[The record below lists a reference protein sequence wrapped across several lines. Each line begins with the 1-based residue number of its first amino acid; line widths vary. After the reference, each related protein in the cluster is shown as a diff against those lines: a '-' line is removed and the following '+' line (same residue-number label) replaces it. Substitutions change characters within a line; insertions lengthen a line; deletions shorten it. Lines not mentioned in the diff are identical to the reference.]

1 MEDCCLKVAIYL
13 RISSEDGDLKDTGKA
28 ESESISNQRGL
39 LLNFISNHSEF
50 SGWEVSEFCDD
61 GWSGKNF
68 ERPDFLRMMEQIKQG
83 QIDCVLV
90 KDLSRFGRDYLV
102 VGNYISRVFPFLGV
116 RFIAVNDGFDS
127 SRPQDID
134 SLDTSFKTLIYDL
147 YSRELSGKVKNAKR
161 MRAEKGLFLS
171 PFAPY
176 GYVKDPEDK
185 NRLVIDSGAADIV
198 RKIFSLTIDGVRPS
212 EIAAMFNRDGVPTP
226 MLYKRAA
233 GCSRDRWPSIHEENF
248 WTQRTIIKILRD
260 ERYIGKCVYGKRERD
275 MVGNW
280 HTVKRSKA
288 DWIVVDRT
296 HEGIVSKNEFQKAAN
311 RMKEYK
317 EFIPSASERNLLR
330 RKVICGTCGFA
341 MALSNTKNAKYHC
354 CTSHLETGFGCSSD
368 GILQA
373 DIHEM
378 VVTLIRTYAAYA
390 VSLEHLLL
398 IQKERIQAEK
408 KQARRELAI
417 LQSRRNQI
425 EKALQDLYE
434 KLIDGTI
441 DKETYLSHKAGCQTQ
456 MQETADKIEHY
467 EKITQT
473 APEQGGAFIEKY
485 KEYTELETLTSG
497 IANDIVRRITVH
509 KDGGVEIELALRD
522 ELEML
527 LDRLETDDAA
537 LNLG

>member
-1 MEDCCLKVAIYL
+1 MRVAMYL
-13 RISSEDGDLKDTGKA
+13 RLSSEDGDLKDTGKA

-39 LLNFISNHSEF
+39 LQSFISSRPEF
-50 SGWEVSEFCDD
+50 SGWEISEFCDD

-68 ERPDFLRMMEQIKQG
+68 ERPDFLRMMEQVKQG
-83 QIDCVLV
+83 QIHCIVV

-185 NRLVIDSGAADIV
+185 NRLLIDKEAAYIV
-198 RKIFSLTIDGVRPS
+198 RQIFALTIDGVRPT
-212 EIAAMFNRDGVPTP
+212 EIAAMLNREGVPTP

-248 WTQRTIIKILRD
+248 WTQGNIFKILRD

-280 HTVKRSKA
+280 HTVKRSKS
-288 DWIVVDRT
+288 DWIVVDET
-296 HEGIVSKNEFQKAAN
+296 HEGIISKEDFQKVQS

-317 EFIPSASERNLLR
+317 EFIPSVSERNPLR

-354 CTSHLETGFGCSSD
+354 RTSHLETDFDCTSE

-398 IQKERIQAEK
+398 LQKERIQAER
-408 KQARRELAI
+408 KQARRELAV
-417 LQSRRNQI
+417 LQSRKNQF
-425 EKALQDLYE
+425 EKSLQDLYE

-441 DKETYLSHKAGCQTQ
+441 DKETYLSQKASNQAQ
-456 MQETADKIEHY
+456 MQELT
-467 EKITQT
+467 EKMERLEKSSQT
-473 APEQGGAFIEKY
+473 TTEQGGVFIEKY
-485 KEYTELETLTSG
+485 KEYTELDTLTSE
-497 IANDIVRRITVH
+497 IANDVVKRVTVY
-509 KDGGVEIELALRD
+509 KGGGIEIELALRD
-522 ELEML
+522 ELEKL
-527 LDRLETDDAA
+527 LTCLETVDAA
-537 LNLG
+537 S

>member
-1 MEDCCLKVAIYL
+1 MRVAMYL
-13 RISSEDGDLKDTGKA
+13 RLSSEDGDLKDTGKA

-39 LLNFISNHSEF
+39 LQNFISGRSEF
-50 SGWEVSEFCDD
+50 RGWEISEFCDD

-68 ERPDFLRMMEQIKQG
+68 ERPDFLRMMEQVKQG
-83 QIDCVLV
+83 QIHCIVV

-102 VGNYISRVFPFLGV
+102 VGNYISRVFPFMGV

-185 NRLVIDSGAADIV
+185 NRLLVDEEAAQIV
-198 RKIFSLTIDGVRPS
+198 RKIFTMTADGVRPT
-212 EIAAMFNRDGVPTP
+212 EIAAMFNREGVLTP
-226 MLYKRAA
+226 MLYKRAV

-248 WTQRTIIKILRD
+248 WTQGIIFKILRD

-280 HTVKRSKA
+280 HTVKHRKA
-288 DWIVVDRT
+288 DWIIVDET
-296 HEGIVSKNEFQKAAN
+296 HEGIVSKELFQKVAS

-317 EFIPSASERNLLR
+317 EFIPSTSERNPLR
-330 RKVICGTCGFA
+330 KKVVCGTCGYA
-341 MALSNTKNAKYHC
+341 MSLSNTKNAKYHC
-354 CTSHLETGFGCSSD
+354 RTSHLDTAFDCTSE

-398 IQKERIQAEK
+398 LQKERIQAEK
-408 KQARRELAI
+408 KQARRELAV
-417 LQSRRNQI
+417 LQSRKNQF
-425 EKALQDLYE
+425 EKSLQDLYE

-441 DKETYLSHKAGCQTQ
+441 DKETYLSHKATSQAQ
-456 MQETADKIEHY
+456 MQELADKMERLEKSTQSTNEH
-467 EKITQT
+467 
-473 APEQGGAFIEKY
+473 GGVFIEKY
-485 KEYTELETLTSG
+485 KEYTELETLTG
-497 IANDIVRRITVH
+497 EIARDVVKRVTVH
-509 KDGGVEIELALRD
+509 KDGGIEIELALRD
-522 ELEML
+522 ELVEL
-527 LDRLETDDAA
+527 LNCLEALDAA
-537 LNLG
+537 S

>member
-1 MEDCCLKVAIYL
+1 MRVAMYL
-13 RISSEDGDLKDTGKA
+13 RLSSEDGDLKDTGKA

-39 LLNFISNHSEF
+39 LQNFISSRPDF
-50 SGWEVSEFCDD
+50 TGWEISEFCDD

-68 ERPDFLRMMEQIKQG
+68 ERPSFLQMMEQVKQG
-83 QIDCVLV
+83 QIHCIVV

-102 VGNYISRVFPFLGV
+102 VGNYISRVFPFMGV
-116 RFIAVNDGFDS
+116 RFIAVNDNFDS

-147 YSRELSGKVKNAKR
+147 YSRELSAKVKSAKR

-185 NRLVIDSGAADIV
+185 NRLVIDKEAADVV
-198 RKIFSLTIDGVRPS
+198 RKIFALTIDGVRPT
-212 EIAAMFNRDGVPTP
+212 EIAAMLNRDGVPTP
-226 MLYKRAA
+226 MLHKRAA
-233 GCSRDRWPSIHEENF
+233 GCSRDRWPSIHDENF
-248 WTQRTIIKILRD
+248 WTQNHIFKILRD

-275 MVGNW
+275 MVGNV
-280 HTVKRSKA
+280 HTVKHSKQ
-288 DWIVVDRT
+288 DWIIVDET
-296 HEGIVSKNEFQKAAN
+296 HESIVSKELFAEAAS

-317 EFIPSASERNLLR
+317 EFVPPTSGRNLLR

-341 MALSNTKNAKYHC
+341 MSLSNTKNAKYHC
-354 CTSHLETGFGCSSD
+354 RTSHLETDFDCTSE

-390 VSLEHLLL
+390 VSLEHLMRL
-398 IQKERIQAEK
+398 QKERVQAEK
-408 KQARRELAI
+408 KQARRELAV
-417 LQSRRNQI
+417 LQSRKGQL

-441 DKETYLSHKAGCQTQ
+441 DRETYLSHKASNQTQ
-456 MQETADKIEHY
+456 MQELTEQMKRLEQSSQS
-467 EKITQT
+467 T
-473 APEQGGAFIEKY
+473 PEQGGAFIQKY
-485 KEYTELETLTSG
+485 REYTELETLTG
-497 IANDIVRRITVH
+497 EIANDVVKRVTVY
-509 KDGGVEIELALRD
+509 KDGGIEIELALRD

-527 LDRLETDDAA
+527 LTCLETVDAA
-537 LNLG
+537 S

>member
-1 MEDCCLKVAIYL
+1 MRVAMYL
-13 RISSEDGDLKDTGKA
+13 RLSSEDGDLKDTGKA

-39 LLNFISNHSEF
+39 LQNFISGRSEF
-50 SGWEVSEFCDD
+50 RGWEISEFCDD

-68 ERPDFLRMMEQIKQG
+68 ERPDFLRMMEQVKQG
-83 QIDCVLV
+83 QINCIVV

-102 VGNYISRVFPFLGV
+102 VGNYISRVFPFMGV

-185 NRLVIDSGAADIV
+185 NRLLVDEEAAQIV
-198 RKIFSLTIDGVRPS
+198 RKIFTMTADGVRPT
-212 EIAAMFNRDGVPTP
+212 EIAAMFNREGVLTP
-226 MLYKRAA
+226 MLYKREA

-248 WTQRTIIKILRD
+248 WTQTMICKILRD

-275 MVGNW
+275 MVGSW
-280 HTVKRSKA
+280 HTVKHCKA
-288 DWIVVDRT
+288 DWIVVDET
-296 HEGIVSKNEFQKAAN
+296 HEGIVSKELFQKVASL
-311 RMKEYK
+311 MKEYK
-317 EFIPSASERNLLR
+317 EFVPSASERNPLR
-330 RKVICGTCGFA
+330 KKVVCGTCSYA
-341 MALSNTKNAKYHC
+341 MSLSNTKNAKYHC
-354 CTSHLETGFGCSSD
+354 RTSHLDTEFDCTSE

-398 IQKERIQAEK
+398 LQKERIQAEK
-408 KQARRELAI
+408 KQARRELAV
-417 LQSRRNQI
+417 LQSRKNQL
-425 EKALQDLYE
+425 EKSLQDLYE

-441 DKETYLSHKAGCQTQ
+441 DKETYLSHKATSQAQ
-456 MQETADKIEHY
+456 MQELADKMERL
-467 EKITQT
+467 EKSTQST
-473 APEQGGAFIEKY
+473 TEQGGAFIEKY
-485 KEYTELETLTSG
+485 KEYTELETLTG
-497 IANDIVRRITVH
+497 EIARDVVKRVIVH
-509 KDGGVEIELALRD
+509 KDGGIEIELALRD
-522 ELEML
+522 ELEEL
-527 LDRLETDDAA
+527 LNCLEALDAA
-537 LNLG
+537 S

>member
-1 MEDCCLKVAIYL
+1 MRVAMYL
-13 RISSEDGDLKDTGKA
+13 RLSSEDGDLKDTGKA

-39 LLNFISNHSEF
+39 LQNFISSRSEF
-50 SGWEVSEFCDD
+50 SGAEISEFCDD

-68 ERPDFLRMMEQIKQG
+68 ERPDFLRMMEQVKQG
-83 QIDCVLV
+83 QIHCIVV

-102 VGNYISRVFPFLGV
+102 VGNYISRVFPFMGV

-161 MRAEKGLFLS
+161 MRAEKGFFLS

-185 NRLVIDSGAADIV
+185 NRLLIDKEAAEVV
-198 RKIFSLTIDGVRPS
+198 RRIFAWTIDGVRPT
-212 EIAAMFNRDGVPTP
+212 EIAAMLNREGVPTP

-248 WTQRTIIKILRD
+248 WTQGNIFKILRD

-280 HTVKRSKA
+280 HTVKRSRA
-288 DWIVVDRT
+288 DWIVVDET
-296 HEGIVSKNEFQKAAN
+296 HEGIVSKDDFQKVAS
-311 RMKEYK
+311 RMKEYR
-317 EFIPSASERNLLR
+317 EFVPSVSEKNPLR
-330 RKVICGTCGFA
+330 RKVICGTCGHA
-341 MALSNTKNAKYHC
+341 MMLSNTKTARYHC
-354 CTSHLETGFGCSSD
+354 RTLHLETEFNCTSE

-373 DIHEM
+373 DVHEM

-390 VSLEHLLL
+390 VSLEHLLVL
-398 IQKERIQAEK
+398 QKERIQTEK
-408 KQARRELAI
+408 KQARRELAV
-417 LQSRRNQI
+417 LQSRKNQF

-441 DKETYLSHKAGCQTQ
+441 DKETYLSHKASNQAK
-456 MQETADKIEHY
+456 MQELSDQMKRL
-467 EKITQT
+467 EKNTQT
-473 APEQGGAFIEKY
+473 TTGQGGAFIEKY
-485 KEYTELETLTSG
+485 KEYAELETLTSE
-497 IANDIVRRITVH
+497 IANDVVKRVTVH
-509 KDGGVEIELALRD
+509 KDGGIEIELALRD
-522 ELEML
+522 ELEKL
-527 LDRLETDDAA
+527 LTCLETVDAA
-537 LNLG
+537 S

>member
-1 MEDCCLKVAIYL
+1 MSTYERLVNSQNFFSPYL
-13 RISSEDGDLKDTGKA
+13 TQE
-28 ESESISNQRGL
+28 
-39 LLNFISNHSEF
+39 
-50 SGWEVSEFCDD
+50 
-61 GWSGKNF
+61 
-68 ERPDFLRMMEQIKQG
+68 
-83 QIDCVLV
+83 
-90 KDLSRFGRDYLV
+90 DLSRFGRDYLV

-185 NRLVIDSGAADIV
+185 NRLIIDEEAADIV
-198 RKIFSLTIDGVRPS
+198 RKIFTLTADGVKPT
-212 EIAAMFNRDGVPTP
+212 EIAAMLNRDGVPTP

-248 WTQRTIIKILRD
+248 WTQGNIFKILRD

-280 HTVKRSKA
+280 HTVRKSKS
-288 DWIVVDRT
+288 DWIVVAET
-296 HEGIVSKNEFQKAAN
+296 HEGIVSKQLFEQVAS

-317 EFIPSASERNLLR
+317 EFVPSTSQRNPLR
-330 RKVICGTCGFA
+330 RKVICGTCGLA

-354 CTSHLETGFGCSSD
+354 RTSHLEAGFDCTSD

-378 VVTLIRTYAAYA
+378 VVALIRTYAAYA

-398 IQKERIQAEK
+398 LQKERIQAEK
-408 KQARRELAI
+408 RQARRELAV
-417 LQSRRNQI
+417 LQSRRNQL
-425 EKALQDLYE
+425 EKSLQDLYE

-441 DKETYLSHKAGCQTQ
+441 DKETYLSQKTTNQAQ
-456 MQETADKIEHY
+456 MQELT
-467 EKITQT
+467 EKMERLEKSSQT
-473 APEQGGAFIEKY
+473 TTDQGGAFIEKY
-485 KEYTELETLTSG
+485 KEYTELETLTAE
-497 IANDIVRRITVH
+497 IANDVVKRVTVY
-509 KDGGVEIELALRD
+509 KDGGIEIELALRD
-522 ELEML
+522 ELEAL
-527 LDRLETDDAA
+527 LTCLETVDAA
-537 LNLG
+537 S

>member
-1 MEDCCLKVAIYL
+1 MRVAMYL
-13 RISSEDGDLKDTGKA
+13 RLSSEDGDLKDTGKA

-39 LLNFISNHSEF
+39 LQNFISSRPDF
-50 SGWEVSEFCDD
+50 TGWEISEFCDD

-68 ERPDFLRMMEQIKQG
+68 ERPSFLQMMEQVKQG
-83 QIDCVLV
+83 QIHCIVV

-102 VGNYISRVFPFLGV
+102 VGNYISRVFPFMGV
-116 RFIAVNDGFDS
+116 RFIAVNDNFDS

-147 YSRELSGKVKNAKR
+147 YSRELSAKVKSAKR

-185 NRLVIDSGAADIV
+185 NRLVIDKEAADVV
-198 RKIFSLTIDGVRPS
+198 RKIFALTIDGVRPT
-212 EIAAMFNRDGVPTP
+212 EIAAMLNRDGVPTP
-226 MLYKRAA
+226 MLHKRAA
-233 GCSRDRWPSIHEENF
+233 GCSRDRWPSIHDENF
-248 WTQRTIIKILRD
+248 WTQNHIFKILRD

-275 MVGNW
+275 MVGNV
-280 HTVKRSKA
+280 HTVKHSKQ
-288 DWIVVDRT
+288 DWIIVDET
-296 HEGIVSKNEFQKAAN
+296 HESIVSKELFAEAAS

-317 EFIPSASERNLLR
+317 EFVPPTSGRNLLR

-341 MALSNTKNAKYHC
+341 MSLSNTKNAKYHC
-354 CTSHLETGFGCSSD
+354 RTSHLDTDFDCTSE

-390 VSLEHLLL
+390 VSLEHLMRL
-398 IQKERIQAEK
+398 QTERLQAEK
-408 KQARRELAI
+408 KQARRELAV
-417 LQSRRNQI
+417 LQSRKGQL

-441 DKETYLSHKAGCQTQ
+441 DKETYLSHKASNQTQ
-456 MQETADKIEHY
+456 MQELTEQMNRL
-467 EKITQT
+467 EQSTQAT
-473 APEQGGAFIEKY
+473 PEQGGAFIQKY
-485 KEYTELETLTSG
+485 KEYTELETLTG
-497 IANDIVRRITVH
+497 EIANDVVKRVTVY
-509 KDGGVEIELALRD
+509 KDGGIEIELALRD
-522 ELEML
+522 ELEAL
-527 LDRLETDDAA
+527 LSCLETVDAA
-537 LNLG
+537 S